1 MRGRQPRWAAA
12 RRRANNGTPLQ
23 GGRLAGSGAGDDR
36 PTSFGDTLSGGWH
49 AFLTAVRWVLVAVG
63 AVLPFAVAAGLVYA
77 LWRLVRDRLPGTRRR
92 RRTAG
97 GPAPQPADGAADAPG
112 AAAPAEASE
121 TAAEGDREPR

>member
-1 MRGRQPRWAAA
+1 M
-12 RRRANNGTPLQ
+12 
-23 GGRLAGSGAGDDR
+23 
-36 PTSFGDTLSGGWH
+36 
-49 AFLTAVRWVLVAVG
+49 RWVLVAVG

-97 GPAPQPADGAADAPG
+97 GPAPQPAGGAVDALG
-112 AAAPAEASE
+112 AAAPAEASG